1 MCDERGHYIL
11 TDSKAYM
18 NVQPSYFKYMNEQKQ
33 KRTNQVA
40 NTKLGVHCKK
50 SDLRQQLKV
59 KLLSDV
65 K

>member
-1 MCDERGHYIL
+1 
-11 TDSKAYM
+11 M